1 MSDIH
6 LDGDQDNRD
15 EAPATTETRSVASTS
30 RIPKK
35 IGQFQI
41 KDVLA
46 SGGMGTVY
54 RAFQERPR
62 RTVAIKVMK
71 QGIASPSALRR
82 FEYESQVLA
91 RLRHPGIA
99 QVYEVGTFDDGTG
112 AAPFFAMEYIPNAKS
127 ITQFAN
133 DKNLETDQRM
143 EMFTRVCQAVHHGH
157 QKAIIHRDLKPANI
171 LVDSQGEV
179 KIIDFGVAIKVMKQG
194 IASPSALRRFE
205 YESQVLA
212 RLRHPGIAQVYEVG
226 TFDDG
231 TGAAPF
237 FAMEYIPNAKSI
249 TQFANDKNLE
259 TDQRMEMFDG
269 HGLSSISRAPPPH
282 SSDQGNEARDCLA
295 LRASAIRV

>member
-133 DKNLETDQRM
+133 DKNLGTDQRM

-179 KIIDFGVAIKVMKQG
+179 KIIDFGVARGTDSDLAVMTLQTDIGQLVGTLQYMSPENSAKPTRTTLTRVAMFMPSVLYSTSWSRNG
-194 IASPSALRRFE
+194 SLTTSPASPSSTA
-205 YESQVLA
+205 
-212 RLRHPGIAQVYEVG
+212 
-226 TFDDG
+226 
-231 TGAAPF
+231 
-237 FAMEYIPNAKSI
+237 
-249 TQFANDKNLE
+249 
-259 TDQRMEMFDG
+259 
-269 HGLSSISRAPPPH
+269 
-282 SSDQGNEARDCLA
+282 
-295 LRASAIRV
+295 RASYASNNQRH